1 MAKDNKKSEKIDVKY
16 KAADPKLFAMNYT
29 DKVPYYDEL
38 SNGESIEVNLNDLD
52 VKCWLANNIIIKE

>member
-1 MAKDNKKSEKIDVKY
+1 MAKDNKKSEKIVVKY

-38 SNGESIEVNLNDLD
+38 SKFFKAD
-52 VKCWLANNIIIKE
+52 KRQKLAFL

>member
-1 MAKDNKKSEKIDVKY
+1 MAKDNKKSEKIVVKY

-38 SNGESIEVNLNDLD
+38 SNGESIEVNLNDPN
-52 VKCWLANNIIIKE
+52 VRVYK